1 MPIWGARTL
10 AGPVEQQ
17 LKSGAQGEAREA
29 LVEALRSAL
38 ADLGLS
44 QVAAARLLE
53 TDQPTL
59 SRLLSGQRTGVS
71 LDRLIRWLGCL
82 GRTVDVKVEVVA
94 PAGATDRVGRVH
106 G

>member
-1 MPIWGARTL
+1 M
-10 AGPVEQQ
+10 EQR
-17 LKSGAQGEAREA
+17 LKGGAQAEAREA

-38 ADLGLS
+38 VELGLS

-59 SRLLSGQRTGVS
+59 SRLLSGQRTSVS
-71 LDRLIRWLGCL
+71 LDRLIRWLGRL
-82 GRTVDVKVEVVA
+82 GRTVDVKVKVAAA
-94 PAGATDRVGRVH
+94 PARARRAH

>member
-1 MPIWGARTL
+1 MTG
-10 AGPVEQQ
+10 
-17 LKSGAQGEAREA
+17 SAQTEAREA
-29 LVEALRSAL
+29 LVKALRLAL
-38 ADLGLS
+38 VELNLS

-59 SRLLSGQRTGVS
+59 SRLLSGQRTSVS

-82 GRTVDVKVEVVA
+82 GRTVDVKVKVA
-94 PAGATDRVGRVH
+94 APTGAPDHARRAH

>member
-1 MPIWGARTL
+1 LTN
-10 AGPVEQQ
+10 
-17 LKSGAQGEAREA
+17 GAQAEAREA

-38 ADLGLS
+38 SELGLS

-59 SRLLSGQRTGVS
+59 SRLLSGRRTSVS
-71 LDRLIRWLGCL
+71 LDRLIRWLSRL
-82 GRTVDVKVEVVA
+82 GRTVDVKVKVA
-94 PAGATDRVGRVH
+94 GPAATPDRGRRVH